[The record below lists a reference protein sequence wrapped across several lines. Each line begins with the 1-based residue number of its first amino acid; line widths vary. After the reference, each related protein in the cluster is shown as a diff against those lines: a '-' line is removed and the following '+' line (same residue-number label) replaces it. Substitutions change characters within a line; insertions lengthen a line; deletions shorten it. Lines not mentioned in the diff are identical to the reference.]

1 VKITKLFVRVLHIV
15 DTEDK
20 RAMGYLYQAMYKA
33 IDENEKRFKRNR
45 LKMEPYLKILDN
57 HWDAQLRKN
66 LHGGGYWLNPYS
78 RFNPE
83 HIRLFGFY

>member
-1 VKITKLFVRVLHIV
+1 
-15 DTEDK
+15 
-20 RAMGYLYQAMYKA
+20 
-33 IDENEKRFKRNR
+33 
-45 LKMEPYLKILDN
+45 MEPYLKILDN